1 MVDVDAG
8 VFAYLVFS
16 PTCHEHITFL
26 CHIHGLMQD
35 SIHVRPAVICYGGVG
50 NVVHCVISF
59 TDWSGGCLD
68 KTPVLD
74 ALPMSR

>member
-16 PTCHEHITFL
+16 PTCSEDIAFL
-26 CHIHGLMQD
+26 CHIHGLTYARQ
-35 SIHVRPAVICYGGVG
+35 YT
-50 NVVHCVISF
+50 F

-74 ALPMSR
+74 TLPMSKVRLHT

>member
-1 MVDVDAG
+1 
-8 VFAYLVFS
+8 
-16 PTCHEHITFL
+16 
-26 CHIHGLMQD
+26 MQD
-35 SIHVRPAVICYGGVG
+35 SIHVRPALICYGVVG

-74 ALPMSR
+74 ALPMGKVRLHT